1 MKSIG
6 GEEAENGTQSFYG
19 AGEVD
24 GRKAVDGRNAVQG
37 VKTAQDDFE
46 LVDEL
51 EKRSGIP
58 VPDAVKEIRTAPVL
72 HEKQCE
78 AEGMKDVVREF
89 LLAVR

>member
-37 VKTAQDDFE
+37 VKTSQDDFE

-58 VPDAVKEIRTAPVL
+58 VPDAVKEIRTAPCCMRSSV
-72 HEKQCE
+72 KQR
-78 AEGMKDVVREF
+78 G
-89 LLAVR
+89 